1 MPEVLPPGEL
11 ERRLGDLPGWR
22 REGNAIV
29 KEFPFDG
36 GFMGSIE
43 YVNRLAAAAEAADHH
58 PDLAISW
65 GRVTVSLST
74 HSAGGITEMDLALAA
89 EADRLAEA

>member
-43 YVNRLAAAAEAADHH
+43 YVNRLAAAA
-58 PDLAISW
+58 
-65 GRVTVSLST
+65 
-74 HSAGGITEMDLALAA
+74 
-89 EADRLAEA
+89 